1 MANMSYCRFENT
13 YRDLIDVEDHFDDEN
28 LSASE
33 EAYRIR
39 ILQTCKRIVEDFK
52 EELCQQEL

>member
-13 YRDLIDVEDHFDDEN
+13 YNDLHDCVDALENESFED

-33 EAYRIR
+33 QQFA
-39 ILQTCKRIVEDFK
+39 K
-52 EELCQQEL
+52 EMRELCERYLELVADTN